1 MSSSEESEN
10 EYDEWT
16 TRDSNTEQL
25 AASILDKKDELLGD
39 DQSQDYLAIMRRA
52 TRKIS
57 TIKQL
62 QQEFP
67 VRVRNTI
74 TVLTPNKATIA
85 SFDPESNGK
94 CAKNEEKCALTR
106 FHDFF
111 CCLIR
116 SYQCNA
122 ILSEFYV
129 ES

>member
-67 VRVRNTI
+67 VRVQNAI
-74 TVLTPNKATIA
+74 TVLT
-85 SFDPESNGK
+85 SN
-94 CAKNEEKCALTR
+94 R
-106 FHDFF
+106 
-111 CCLIR
+111 CLI
-116 SYQCNA
+116 
-122 ILSEFYV
+122 
-129 ES
+129 